1 MANVEHSTLTG
12 TDLHE
17 SKGVAA
23 AANNR
28 VYVTNGAGSGAFSQ
42 VPAAAIA
49 AAGVLVFQ
57 SQFYHIRDERSSGT
71 DGDTLTTSSWNT
83 RTLNTE
89 VTDDLTITTSGNQ
102 MSLVAGTYYIEA
114 VAAAHFAGTANP
126 INNPTFTSKLR
137 LRNVTDSTTLVNGLG
152 ARWYHTDQSGA
163 DAESVDAQL
172 TAFLSGRF
180 TLAGTK
186 LVELQNWVKNSIATS
201 PVTKGG
207 KAISSGENEVY
218 VDVRLWKLS

>member
-57 SQFYHIRDERSSGT
+57 GQHYHIRDERSSGT
-71 DGDTLTTSSWNT
+71 TGDALTLSAWNT
-83 RTLNTE
+83 RALNTE
-89 VTDDLTITTSGNQ
+89 VTDDLGITTSGNQ
-102 MSLVAGTYYIEA
+102 MSLVAGTYFIHVEA
-114 VAAAHFAGTANP
+114 ATQFSGLSNSVGKQVTN
-126 INNPTFTSKLR
+126 KLR
-137 LRNVTDSTTLVNGLG
+137 LRNITDSSTLVNGLSYL
-152 ARWYHTDQSGA
+152 RSDNDQSGA
-163 DAESVDAQL
+163 NAEDKDFTVISSM
-172 TAFLSGRF
+172 SGRF

-186 LVELQNWVKNSIATS
+186 AVEVQNWVTNSIAS
-201 PVTKGG
+201 GPAVRGG
-207 KAISSGENEVY
+207 KAISSGENEIY
-218 VDVRLWKLS
+218 LDVKLWKLS